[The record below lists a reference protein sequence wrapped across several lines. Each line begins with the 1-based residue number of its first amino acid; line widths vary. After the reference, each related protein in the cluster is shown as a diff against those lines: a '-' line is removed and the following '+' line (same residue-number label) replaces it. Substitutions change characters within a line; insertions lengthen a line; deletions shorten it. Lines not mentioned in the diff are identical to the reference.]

1 MKLRNGGLRNQ
12 AGFSLL
18 EILMA
23 ILLLAISFVGLT
35 AYSSSQR
42 KALYKSSD
50 LTEASNVALTIL
62 EKTKI
67 PLSDSAA
74 FAAKYKTLGKPASVQ
89 SSYKGKKTTY
99 FSSTTLSRIPG
110 SDNLIKA
117 QVQLTWT
124 GDHVYN
130 IGMVL
135 VQP

>member
-1 MKLRNGGLRNQ
+1 MKPWNGNVGHQ

-74 FAAKYKTLGKPASVQ
+74 FAAKYNTLGHPAATQ
-89 SSYKGKKTTY
+89 SNYKGKKTTY
-99 FSSTTLSRIPG
+99 YASTTLSRIAG

-117 QVQLTWT
+117 QVRLTWT
-124 GDHVYN
+124 GGHEYD